1 MIRRTLLLCIFI
13 LAPILSAAP
22 AMAQQDL
29 AQPTIRGV
37 SGSLVGWSP
46 VAGANGYRVRWSKP
60 KGARTFK
67 TLPASPALFT
77 MTNLEAG
84 AKYEVQVR
92 ALGDGVNYEK
102 KGKWSK
108 KYSFTAPANP
118 AQGPLELP
126 APPNFRLVTGT
137 TFAWDAVPGA
147 TSYRIRWIAPDGTT
161 KGKGLSASTTQYVIK
176 RKRLVAGAVYNVQVR
191 ARGDGVNYEKKG
203 PWSGVAQVQA

>member
-1 MIRRTLLLCIFI
+1 MIRRTLLLCMFI
-13 LAPILSAAP
+13 LAPLLATTP

-46 VAGANGYRVRWSKP
+46 VTGATGYRLRWSKP
-60 KGARTFK
+60 NGTRTFK
-67 TLPASPALFT
+67 TVPATPATFT

-84 AKYEVQVR
+84 STYEVQVR

-108 KYSFTAPANP
+108 KYSFTAPSNP

-126 APPNFRLVTGT
+126 APSNFRLVTGT
-137 TFAWDAVPGA
+137 TFAWDAVTGA
-147 TSYRIRWIAPDGTT
+147 DSYRIRWIAPDGTT
-161 KGKGLSASTTQYVIK
+161 KGKGLSASTTQFVIK
-176 RKRLVAGAVYNVQVR
+176 RKWLAAGTVYNVQVR
-191 ARGDGVNYEKKG
+191 ARGDGTNYEKKG